1 RRVKPRGRKRNKSVA
16 AAATK
21 DTSMSTS
28 MCEGGSPEREEKEKA
43 RRRDAVEVVNG
54 DKHEGGGQ
62 PSSEGGGPTNSEP
75 GVRRAVS
82 LCLHRPPL
90 CSPSGMCLEEPLS
103 KRQAGGPGVM
113 R

>member
-1 RRVKPRGRKRNKSVA
+1 
-16 AAATK
+16 
-21 DTSMSTS
+21 MSTS
-28 MCEGGSPEREEKEKA
+28 MCEGGSPEREEEEKA

-54 DKHEGGGQ
+54 DKHEGGVQ
-62 PSSEGGGPTNSEP
+62 PSSEGGGGPTNSQP
-75 GVRRAVS
+75 GVRCAVS

-103 KRQAGGPGVM
+103 KGEAGGPGVM